1 MIPRIPAGK
10 AARYV
15 ALVFQ
20 AFKRVKAGRCPTCGE
35 RPQPFN
41 LLFCERCQQ
50 RIETEIE
57 KHRQP

>member
-1 MIPRIPAGK
+1 LIPRIPPGK

-20 AFKRVKAGRCPTCGE
+20 AALRLKAHRCPTCGE
-35 RPQPFN
+35 RPKPFN

-57 KHRQP
+57 SRRK